1 MPFWKSARPT
11 SLRYARA
18 RHRRWHGNNPVTTTH
33 TPSQNT
39 PSANDGGIDFPLEGV
54 RVLDLSRVFAGPL
67 CGQVLADF
75 GAEVIKVEHPGRG
88 DDTRDW
94 GMRIGKTE
102 TTYYNSMNRNKRSVT
117 VDLQTPEGLK
127 IIHELLPQCDV
138 VVHNFKTGGAEK
150 LGLGYEQLKAIQ
162 PGLIYCAVA
171 GYDSSGPEAK
181 RPGYDLVI
189 QGESGLMALNGEAN
203 TPPLKFGV
211 AVVDL
216 MTGMYAAQ
224 AVLAALFQR
233 TRTGKGRLI
242 EMALYDCGVMITGY
256 YGLDAMLLGHDPQ
269 RYGNAHPSIV
279 PYGMFEAAD
288 GPLIVAVGNNNQ
300 FDKFCRQVVM
310 RPDIVEDPRYATNVE
325 RAKNRLTLLPVMK
338 ELFTS
343 FPRDVLLQRMTAA
356 GIPCGKVAGL
366 HEALTSERTRRGGLL
381 QEMPHPVAGTTHVFA
396 PPYRLDGQR
405 LPIRNAP
412 PTLGEGTKEV
422 LQQLLQLSEQELQAL
437 RDKGV
442 LTLPQA

>member
-1 MPFWKSARPT
+1 M
-11 SLRYARA
+11 
-18 RHRRWHGNNPVTTTH
+18 
-33 TPSQNT
+33 
-39 PSANDGGIDFPLEGV
+39 DFPLEGV

-338 ELFTS
+338 ELFAS

>member
-1 MPFWKSARPT
+1 M
-11 SLRYARA
+11 
-18 RHRRWHGNNPVTTTH
+18 TTTTTTT
-33 TPSQNT
+33 TPTT
-39 PSANDGGIDFPLEGV
+39 PPDGMDFPLQGV

-67 CGQVLADF
+67 CGMVLADF

-102 TTYYNSMNRNKRSVT
+102 TTYYNSMNRNKRSIT
-117 VDLQTPEGLK
+117 VDLQTPEGVK
-127 IIHELLPQCDV
+127 IIHGLLPQCDV
-138 VVHNFKTGGAEK
+138 VVQNFKTGGADK
-150 LGLGYEQLKAIQ
+150 LGLGYEQLKAIK
-162 PGLIYCAVA
+162 PDLIYCSVA

-233 TRTGKGRLI
+233 TRTGKGRHI
-242 EMALYDCGVMITGY
+242 EMALYDCGLMITGY

-279 PYGMFEAAD
+279 PYGMYDAAD
-288 GPLIVAVGNNNQ
+288 GPLIIAVGNNAQ
-300 FDKFCRQVVM
+300 FDKFCRQVIE
-310 RPDIVEDPRYATNVE
+310 RPDIVEDPRFATNVE
-325 RAKNRLTLLPVMK
+325 RAKNRLVLGPMLK
-338 ELFTS
+338 ELIAGFA
-343 FPRDVLLQRMTAA
+343 RDVLLQRMTAA

-381 QEMPHPVAGTTHVFA
+381 QELPHPVAGSTHVFA

-412 PTLGEGTKEV
+412 PTLGEGTREV
-422 LQQLLQLSEQELQAL
+422 LQQLLQLSEPELQAL

-442 LTLPQA
+442 LTLPHI

>member
-1 MPFWKSARPT
+1 MTSTNPT
-11 SLRYARA
+11 PALPE
-18 RHRRWHGNNPVTTTH
+18 GM
-33 TPSQNT
+33 
-39 PSANDGGIDFPLEGV
+39 DFPLEGV

-75 GAEVIKVEHPGRG
+75 GADVIKVEHPGRG

-102 TTYYNSMNRNKRSVT
+102 TTYYNSMNRNKRSIT
-117 VDLQTPEGLK
+117 VDLQTPEGVK
-127 IIHELLPQCDV
+127 IIRDLLPQCDV
-138 VVHNFKTGGAEK
+138 VVQNFKTGGAEK
-150 LGLGYEQLKAIQ
+150 LGLGYEQLKTIK
-162 PGLIYCAVA
+162 PDLIYCSVA

-189 QGESGLMALNGEAN
+189 QGEAGLMAINGEASQ
-203 TPPLKFGV
+203 PPLKFGV
-211 AVVDL
+211 AAVDM

-224 AVLAALFQR
+224 AVLAALFR
-233 TRTGKGRLI
+233 RERTGKGRHI
-242 EMALYDCGVMITGY
+242 EMALYDCGLMITGY

-279 PYGMFEAAD
+279 PYGMFEAQD
-288 GPLIVAVGNNNQ
+288 GPLIIAVGNNSQ

-310 RPDIVEDPRYATNVE
+310 RPDIVEDPRFATNVE
-325 RAKNRLTLLPVMK
+325 RARNRLTLLPEMK
-338 ELFTS
+338 ALIAS
-343 FPRDVLLQRMTAA
+343 FPRDVLLERLTAA
-356 GIPCGKVAGL
+356 GIPCGRVAGL

-412 PTLGEGTKEV
+412 PTLGAATREV
-422 LQQLLQLSEQELQAL
+422 LQQLLQLPEAELQAL

-442 LTLPQA
+442 LTLPDPQQH

>member
-1 MPFWKSARPT
+1 M
-11 SLRYARA
+11 
-18 RHRRWHGNNPVTTTH
+18 TTTTTT
-33 TPSQNT
+33 TPIT
-39 PSANDGGIDFPLEGV
+39 PPDCMDFPLAGV

-67 CGQVLADF
+67 CGMVLADF

-102 TTYYNSMNRNKRSVT
+102 TTYYNSMNRNKRSIT
-117 VDLQTPEGLK
+117 VDLQTPEGVK
-127 IIHELLPQCDV
+127 IIHDLLPQCDV
-138 VVHNFKTGGAEK
+138 VVQNFKTGGAEK
-150 LGLGYEQLKAIQ
+150 LGLGYEQLKAIK
-162 PGLIYCAVA
+162 PDLIYCSVA

-233 TRTGKGRLI
+233 TRTGKGRHI
-242 EMALYDCGVMITGY
+242 EMALYDCGLMITGY

-279 PYGMFEAAD
+279 PYGMYDAAD
-288 GPLIVAVGNNNQ
+288 GPLIIAVGNNAQ
-300 FDKFCRQVVM
+300 FDKFCRQVIE
-310 RPDIVEDPRYATNVE
+310 RPDIVEDPRFATNVE
-325 RAKNRLTLLPVMK
+325 RAKNRLVLGPMLK
-338 ELFTS
+338 ELIAGFA
-343 FPRDVLLQRMTAA
+343 RDVLLQRMTAA

-381 QEMPHPVAGTTHVFA
+381 QELPHPVAGSTHVFA

-412 PTLGEGTKEV
+412 PTLGEGTREV
-422 LQQLLQLSEQELQAL
+422 LQQLLQLSEPELQAL

-442 LTLPQA
+442 LTLPQI

>member
-1 MPFWKSARPT
+1 M
-11 SLRYARA
+11 
-18 RHRRWHGNNPVTTTH
+18 TTTTTTT
-33 TPSQNT
+33 TPTT
-39 PSANDGGIDFPLEGV
+39 PPDGMDFPLQGV

-67 CGQVLADF
+67 CGMVLADF

-102 TTYYNSMNRNKRSVT
+102 TTYYNSMNRNKRSIT
-117 VDLQTPEGLK
+117 VDLQTPEGVK
-127 IIHELLPQCDV
+127 IIHDLLPQCDV
-138 VVHNFKTGGAEK
+138 VVQNFKAGGAEK
-150 LGLGYEQLKAIQ
+150 LGLGYEQLKAIK
-162 PGLIYCAVA
+162 PDLIYCSVA

-181 RPGYDLVI
+181 RPGYDLVT

-233 TRTGKGRLI
+233 TRTGKGRHI
-242 EMALYDCGVMITGY
+242 EMALYDCGLMITGY

-279 PYGMFEAAD
+279 PYGMYDAAD
-288 GPLIVAVGNNNQ
+288 GPLIIAVGNNAQ
-300 FDKFCRQVVM
+300 FDKFCRQVIE
-310 RPDIVEDPRYATNVE
+310 RPDIVEDPRFATNVE
-325 RAKNRLTLLPVMK
+325 RAKNRLVLGPMLK
-338 ELFTS
+338 ELIAGFA
-343 FPRDVLLQRMTAA
+343 RDVLLQRMTAA

-381 QEMPHPVAGTTHVFA
+381 QELPHPVAGSTHVFA

-412 PTLGEGTKEV
+412 PTLGEGTREV
-422 LQQLLQLSEQELQAL
+422 LQQLLQLSEPELQAL

-442 LTLPQA
+442 LTLPQI

>member
-1 MPFWKSARPT
+1 M
-11 SLRYARA
+11 
-18 RHRRWHGNNPVTTTH
+18 TTTPTT
-33 TPSQNT
+33 TPIT
-39 PSANDGGIDFPLEGV
+39 PPDGMDFPLQGV

-67 CGQVLADF
+67 CGMVLADF

-102 TTYYNSMNRNKRSVT
+102 TTYYNSMNRNKRSIT
-117 VDLQTPEGLK
+117 VDLQTPEGVK
-127 IIHELLPQCDV
+127 IIHDLLPQCDV
-138 VVHNFKTGGAEK
+138 VVQNFKTGGAEK
-150 LGLGYEQLKAIQ
+150 LGLGYEQLKAIK
-162 PGLIYCAVA
+162 PDLIYCSVA

-233 TRTGKGRLI
+233 TRTGKGRHI
-242 EMALYDCGVMITGY
+242 EMALYDCGLMITGY

-279 PYGMFEAAD
+279 PYGMYDAAD
-288 GPLIVAVGNNNQ
+288 GPLIIAVGNNAQ
-300 FDKFCRQVVM
+300 FDKFCRQVIE
-310 RPDIVEDPRYATNVE
+310 RPDIVEDPRFATNVE
-325 RAKNRLTLLPVMK
+325 RAKNRLVLGPMLK
-338 ELFTS
+338 ELIAGFA
-343 FPRDVLLQRMTAA
+343 RDVLLQRMTAA

-381 QEMPHPVAGTTHVFA
+381 QELPHPVAGSTHVFA

-412 PTLGEGTKEV
+412 PTLGEGTREV
-422 LQQLLQLSEQELQAL
+422 LQQLLQLSEPELQAL

-442 LTLPQA
+442 LTLPHI

>member
-1 MPFWKSARPT
+1 M
-11 SLRYARA
+11 
-18 RHRRWHGNNPVTTTH
+18 TTTTTT
-33 TPSQNT
+33 TPTT
-39 PSANDGGIDFPLEGV
+39 PPDGMDFPLQGV

-67 CGQVLADF
+67 CGMVLADF

-94 GMRIGKTE
+94 GMRIGHTE
-102 TTYYNSMNRNKRSVT
+102 TTYYNSMNRNKRSIT
-117 VDLQTPEGLK
+117 VDLQTPEGVK
-127 IIHELLPQCDV
+127 IIHDLLPQCDV
-138 VVHNFKTGGAEK
+138 VVQNFKTGGAEK
-150 LGLGYEQLKAIQ
+150 LGLGYEQLKAIK
-162 PGLIYCAVA
+162 PDLIYCSVA

-233 TRTGKGRLI
+233 TRTGKGRHI
-242 EMALYDCGVMITGY
+242 EMALYDCGLMITGY

-279 PYGMFEAAD
+279 PYGMYDAAD
-288 GPLIVAVGNNNQ
+288 GPLIIAVGNNAQ
-300 FDKFCRQVVM
+300 FDKFCRQVIE
-310 RPDIVEDPRYATNVE
+310 RPDIVEDPRFATNVE
-325 RAKNRLTLLPVMK
+325 RAKNRLVLGPMLK
-338 ELFTS
+338 ELIAGFA
-343 FPRDVLLQRMTAA
+343 RDVLLQRMTAA

-381 QEMPHPVAGTTHVFA
+381 QELPHPVAGSTHVFA

-412 PTLGEGTKEV
+412 PTLGEGTREV
-422 LQQLLQLSEQELQAL
+422 LQQLLQLSEPELQAL

-442 LTLPQA
+442 LTLPQI

>member
-1 MPFWKSARPT
+1 
-11 SLRYARA
+11 
-18 RHRRWHGNNPVTTTH
+18 
-33 TPSQNT
+33 
-39 PSANDGGIDFPLEGV
+39 V

-94 GMRIGKTE
+94 GMRIGQTE

-138 VVHNFKTGGAEK
+138 VIHNFKTGGAEK
-150 LGLGYEQLKAIQ
+150 LGLGYEQLKALQ

-171 GYDSSGPEAK
+171 GYDTSGPEAK

-288 GPLIVAVGNNNQ
+288 GPLIVAVGNNSQ

-338 ELFTS
+338 ELFAT

-412 PTLGEGTKEV
+412 PTLGEGTREV

>member
-1 MPFWKSARPT
+1 MTSTTPT
-11 SLRYARA
+11 PPLPE
-18 RHRRWHGNNPVTTTH
+18 GM
-33 TPSQNT
+33 
-39 PSANDGGIDFPLEGV
+39 DFPLEGV

-75 GAEVIKVEHPGRG
+75 GADVIKVEHPGRG

-102 TTYYNSMNRNKRSVT
+102 TTYYNSMNRNKRSIT
-117 VDLQTPEGLK
+117 VDLQTPEGVR
-127 IIHELLPQCDV
+127 IIRDLLPQCDV
-138 VVHNFKTGGAEK
+138 VVQNFKTGGAEK
-150 LGLGYEQLKAIQ
+150 LGLGYEQLKAIK
-162 PGLIYCAVA
+162 PDLIYCSVA

-189 QGESGLMALNGEAN
+189 QGEAGLMAINGEASQ
-203 TPPLKFGV
+203 PPLKFGV
-211 AVVDL
+211 AAVDM

-224 AVLAALFQR
+224 AVLAALFR
-233 TRTGKGRLI
+233 RERTGKGRHI
-242 EMALYDCGVMITGY
+242 EMALYDCGLMITGY

-279 PYGMFEAAD
+279 PYGMFEAQD
-288 GPLIVAVGNNNQ
+288 GPLIIAVGNNSQ

-310 RPDIVEDPRYATNVE
+310 RPDIVEDPRFATNVE
-325 RAKNRLTLLPVMK
+325 RARNRLTLLPEMK
-338 ELFTS
+338 ALIAS
-343 FPRDVLLQRMTAA
+343 FPRDVLLERLTAA
-356 GIPCGKVAGL
+356 GIPCGRVAGL

-412 PTLGEGTKEV
+412 PTLGDATRDV
-422 LQQLLQLSEQELQAL
+422 LQQLLQLPEAELQAL

-442 LTLPQA
+442 LTLPPL

>member
-1 MPFWKSARPT
+1 M
-11 SLRYARA
+11 
-18 RHRRWHGNNPVTTTH
+18 TTTTTT
-33 TPSQNT
+33 TPTT
-39 PSANDGGIDFPLEGV
+39 PPDGMDFPLQGV

-67 CGQVLADF
+67 CGMVLADF

-102 TTYYNSMNRNKRSVT
+102 TTYYNSMNRNKRSIT
-117 VDLQTPEGLK
+117 VDLQTPEGVK
-127 IIHELLPQCDV
+127 IIHDLLPQCDV
-138 VVHNFKTGGAEK
+138 VVQNFKTGGAEK
-150 LGLGYEQLKAIQ
+150 LGLGYEQLKAIK
-162 PGLIYCAVA
+162 PDLIYCSVA

-233 TRTGKGRLI
+233 TRTGKGRHI
-242 EMALYDCGVMITGY
+242 EMALYDCGLMITGY

-279 PYGMFEAAD
+279 PYGMYDAAD
-288 GPLIVAVGNNNQ
+288 GPLIIAVGNNAQ
-300 FDKFCRQVVM
+300 FDKFCRQVIEH
-310 RPDIVEDPRYATNVE
+310 PDIVEDPRFATNVE
-325 RAKNRLTLLPVMK
+325 RAKNRLVLGPMLK
-338 ELFTS
+338 ELIAGFA
-343 FPRDVLLQRMTAA
+343 RDVLLQRMTAA

-381 QEMPHPVAGTTHVFA
+381 QELPHPVAGSTHVFA

-412 PTLGEGTKEV
+412 PTLGEGTREV
-422 LQQLLQLSEQELQAL
+422 LQQLLQLSEPELQAL

-442 LTLPQA
+442 LTLPQI

>member
-1 MPFWKSARPT
+1 M
-11 SLRYARA
+11 
-18 RHRRWHGNNPVTTTH
+18 TTTT
-33 TPSQNT
+33 TPT
-39 PSANDGGIDFPLEGV
+39 PPLPEGTDFPLEGV

-75 GAEVIKVEHPGRG
+75 GADVIKVEHPGRG

-102 TTYYNSMNRNKRSVT
+102 TTYYNSMNRNKRSIT
-117 VDLQTPEGLK
+117 VDLQTPEGVK
-127 IIHELLPQCDV
+127 IIRDLLPQCDV
-138 VVHNFKTGGAEK
+138 VVQNFKTGGAEK
-150 LGLGYEQLKAIQ
+150 LGLGYEQLKAIK
-162 PGLIYCAVA
+162 PDLIYCSVA

-189 QGESGLMALNGEAN
+189 QGEAGLMALNGEASQ
-203 TPPLKFGV
+203 PPLKFGV
-211 AVVDL
+211 AAVDM

-224 AVLAALFQR
+224 AVLAALFR
-233 TRTGKGRLI
+233 RSKTGQGRHI
-242 EMALYDCGVMITGY
+242 EMALYDCGLMITGY

-279 PYGMFEAAD
+279 PYGMFEAQD
-288 GPLIVAVGNNNQ
+288 GPLIIAVGNNSQ

-325 RAKNRLTLLPVMK
+325 RARNRLTLLPEMK
-338 ELFTS
+338 ALIAS
-343 FPRDVLLQRMTAA
+343 FPRDVLLERLAAA
-356 GIPCGKVAGL
+356 GIPCGRVAGL

-412 PTLGEGTKEV
+412 PTLGAATREV
-422 LQQLLQLSEQELQAL
+422 LQQLLQLPEAELEAL

-442 LTLPQA
+442 LTLPPLP

>member
-1 MPFWKSARPT
+1 M
-11 SLRYARA
+11 
-18 RHRRWHGNNPVTTTH
+18 TTTTTTT
-33 TPSQNT
+33 TPTT
-39 PSANDGGIDFPLEGV
+39 PPDGMDFPLQGV

-67 CGQVLADF
+67 CGMVLADF

-102 TTYYNSMNRNKRSVT
+102 TTYYNSMNRNKRSIT
-117 VDLQTPEGLK
+117 VDLQTPEGVK
-127 IIHELLPQCDV
+127 IIHDLLPQCDV
-138 VVHNFKTGGAEK
+138 VIQNFKTGGAEK
-150 LGLGYEQLKAIQ
+150 LGLGYAQLKAIK
-162 PGLIYCAVA
+162 PDLIYCSVA

-233 TRTGKGRLI
+233 TRTGKGRHI
-242 EMALYDCGVMITGY
+242 EMALYDCGLMITGY

-279 PYGMFEAAD
+279 PYGMYDAAD
-288 GPLIVAVGNNNQ
+288 GPLIIAVGNNAQ
-300 FDKFCRQVVM
+300 FDKFCRQVIE
-310 RPDIVEDPRYATNVE
+310 RPDIVEDPRFATNVE
-325 RAKNRLTLLPVMK
+325 RAKNRLVLGPMLK
-338 ELFTS
+338 ELIAGFA
-343 FPRDVLLQRMTAA
+343 RDVLLQRMTAA

-381 QEMPHPVAGTTHVFA
+381 QELPHPVAGSTHVFA

-412 PTLGEGTKEV
+412 PTLGEGTREV
-422 LQQLLQLSEQELQAL
+422 LQQLLQLSEPELQAL

-442 LTLPQA
+442 LTLPQI

>member
-1 MPFWKSARPT
+1 MTSNSPT
-11 SLRYARA
+11 PALPE
-18 RHRRWHGNNPVTTTH
+18 GM
-33 TPSQNT
+33 
-39 PSANDGGIDFPLEGV
+39 DFPLEGV

-75 GAEVIKVEHPGRG
+75 GADVIKVEHPGRG

-102 TTYYNSMNRNKRSVT
+102 TTYYNSMNRNKRSIT
-117 VDLQTPEGLK
+117 VDLQTPEGVK
-127 IIHELLPQCDV
+127 IIRDLLPQCDV
-138 VVHNFKTGGAEK
+138 VVQNFKTGGAEK
-150 LGLGYEQLKAIQ
+150 LGLGYEQLKAIK
-162 PGLIYCAVA
+162 PDLIYCSVA

-189 QGESGLMALNGEAN
+189 QGEAGLMAINGEASQ
-203 TPPLKFGV
+203 PPLKFGV
-211 AVVDL
+211 AAVDM

-224 AVLAALFQR
+224 AVLAALFR
-233 TRTGKGRLI
+233 RERTGKGRHI
-242 EMALYDCGVMITGY
+242 EMALYDCGLMITGY

-279 PYGMFEAAD
+279 PYGMFEAQD
-288 GPLIVAVGNNNQ
+288 GPLIIAVGNNSQ

-310 RPDIVEDPRYATNVE
+310 RPDIVEDPRFATNVE
-325 RAKNRLTLLPVMK
+325 RARNRLTLLPEMK
-338 ELFTS
+338 ALIAS
-343 FPRDVLLQRMTAA
+343 FPRDVLLERLTAA
-356 GIPCGKVAGL
+356 GIPCGRVAGL

-412 PTLGEGTKEV
+412 PTLGAATREV
-422 LQQLLQLSEQELQAL
+422 LQQLLQLPEAELQAL

-442 LTLPQA
+442 LTLPPL

>member
-1 MPFWKSARPT
+1 M
-11 SLRYARA
+11 
-18 RHRRWHGNNPVTTTH
+18 TTTTTT
-33 TPSQNT
+33 TPTT
-39 PSANDGGIDFPLEGV
+39 PPDGMDFPLAGV

-67 CGQVLADF
+67 CGMVLADF

-117 VDLQTPEGLK
+117 VDLQTPEGVK
-127 IIHELLPQCDV
+127 IIHDLLPQCDV
-138 VVHNFKTGGAEK
+138 VVQNFKTGGAEK
-150 LGLGYEQLKAIQ
+150 LGLGYEQLKAIK
-162 PGLIYCAVA
+162 PDLIYCSVA

-233 TRTGKGRLI
+233 TRTGKGRHI
-242 EMALYDCGVMITGY
+242 EMALYDCGLMITGY

-279 PYGMFEAAD
+279 PYGMYDAAD
-288 GPLIVAVGNNNQ
+288 GPLIIAVGNNAQ
-300 FDKFCRQVVM
+300 FDKFCRQVIE
-310 RPDIVEDPRYATNVE
+310 RPDIVEDPRFATNVE
-325 RAKNRLTLLPVMK
+325 RAKNRLVLGPMLK
-338 ELFTS
+338 ELIAGFA
-343 FPRDVLLQRMTAA
+343 RDVLLQRMTAA

-381 QEMPHPVAGTTHVFA
+381 QELPHPVAGSTHVFA

-412 PTLGEGTKEV
+412 PTLGEGTREV
-422 LQQLLQLSEQELQAL
+422 LQQLLQLSEPELQAL

-442 LTLPQA
+442 LTLPHI